1 MCYYVQS
8 RKCPSQFL
16 KLLGIFGREDDCPVF
31 SASFMRPGVEYV
43 YEYDSH
49 VLTGIPNLKQQYS
62 GIKIKCDVRAQVLP
76 DMSVI
81 VQVKWCLI
89 V

>member
-1 MCYYVQS
+1 
-8 RKCPSQFL
+8 
-16 KLLGIFGREDDCPVF
+16 
-31 SASFMRPGVEYV
+31 MRPGVEYV

-81 VQVKWCLI
+81 VQVKLCLI